1 MAKQPYTEVSYVSPE
16 SEGYPPLPE
25 EDHLPQTNTH
35 PQAEE
40 KPRWHLEDGMAKRI
54 AGILVAFVVVYLLYV
69 GYQRYKASNAQDG
82 AIHSDDTSVR
92 ATNGDNEETPA
103 PAPRPRT
110 VITQPTT
117 VAAPASD
124 SIAPN
129 PANGMAFAGNGK
141 FQVYRQGNLTW
152 RVDTESGQSC
162 ILFATM
168 EEWRKP
174 IVYNHA
180 CSNG

>member
-16 SEGYPPLPE
+16 SEGDPPLAEDAHHPE
-25 EDHLPQTNTH
+25 HNMH
-35 PQAEE
+35 PPVEE
-40 KPRWHLEDGMAKRI
+40 KPRAKSEDNGMGKRI
-54 AGILVAFVVVYLLYV
+54 AGFLVAVIVGYLLYV
-69 GYQRYKASNAQDG
+69 GYQRYKASHAEDG

-103 PAPRPRT
+103 PRQRPA
-110 VITQPTT
+110 IAQPTT
-117 VAAPASD
+117 VATPASD
-124 SIAPN
+124 SIAPQ
-129 PANGMAFAGNGK
+129 PANGMAFAGSGK

-168 EEWRKP
+168 EEWHKP